1 MRNSQAA
8 AKAAAPARCEM
19 HRAAPGWQCTQCQ
32 HVLCPD
38 CTAVKVIPP
47 IEMIAC
53 SRCGELAEPLLRK
66 KSESMS
72 LADRIPGA
80 FKFPFQGEGLP
91 AWLGISMFLWLGS
104 LAGGLGML
112 MAWGITMASLFGLT
126 RSTARGGDHIELSDF
141 QDPLTSILMPL
152 VRFALV
158 TLPVWGGI
166 LAAMYTGRSW
176 LIWVSLVISVLWS
189 PTAYIGAA
197 GGASVVHMINPLRV
211 LGATARMG
219 KDYGV
224 YLAGVFAVGVTIVI
238 TQVLAVV
245 VNKYV
250 PVPIIG
256 GVMAQMVSS
265 FGPFV
270 GARIAGLVL
279 MLHGPVFGWGEEN
292 DLMEPV
298 LGETRPRGQLPVR
311 ESTLPKHLPS
321 AIELEPEEPPAW
333 QGAAP
338 VNDRFA
344 AIELD
349 PNSEAPPEVA
359 PLDVALLPTF
369 SEQSA
374 LTIRQA
380 IKSGKAEV
388 ALDGFRSTGLS
399 SAEQLTFEELMWLGQ
414 TAASHIDYESAEL
427 AFAKAAERKEA
438 PESLGRARVMLAR
451 LLAERLNRKGD
462 AAKWMQRV
470 LAEQPGT
477 SAAMY
482 AEKWLS
488 EKPA

>member
-1 MRNSQAA
+1 MKNP
-8 AKAAAPARCEM
+8 APARCEQ
-19 HRAAPGWQCTQCQ
+19 HKAAPGWQCTECN

-38 CTAVKVIPP
+38 CTALKSIPP
-47 IEMIAC
+47 ITMIAC
-53 SRCGELAEPLLRK
+53 GRCGELAEPLMRK
-66 KSESMS
+66 KSESAS
-72 LADRIPGA
+72 LAERLPGA
-80 FKFPFQGEGLP
+80 FKFPFAGEGLP

-104 LAGGLGML
+104 LLGTL
-112 MAWGITMASLFGLT
+112 GSLIAWGITMASLFGLT

-141 QDPLTSILMPL
+141 QDPITSIMMPL

-158 TLPVWGGI
+158 TLPAWGG
-166 LAAMYTGRSW
+166 LLLAMYTGKQW
-176 LIWVSLVISVLWS
+176 LVWASLAISVLWS

-197 GGASVVHMINPLRV
+197 AGASVVHMLNPLRV
-211 LGATARMG
+211 LGSTARLG

-224 YLAGVFAVGVTIVI
+224 YLAGIIAVIVTIVI
-238 TQVLAVV
+238 TQLLALVV
-245 VNKYV
+245 RTYV
-250 PVPIIG
+250 VVPIIG

-265 FGPFV
+265 YGPFV
-270 GARIAGLVL
+270 GARLAGLVL

-292 DLMEPV
+292 ELYEPV
-298 LGETRPRGQLPVR
+298 LGDTQPRGELPKR
-311 ESTLPKHLPS
+311 ESTLPRHLPS
-321 AIELEPEEPPAW
+321 AIELEPEAPPSW

-338 VNDRFA
+338 VHDRFA

-374 LTIRQA
+374 QTIRQA
-380 IKSGKAEV
+380 IQSGKADV

-399 SAEQLTFEELMWLGQ
+399 SAEQLSFDELMWLGQ

-427 AFAKAAERKEA
+427 AFRKAAERKEA

-451 LLAERLNRKGD
+451 LLAERLNRKDD
-462 AAKWMQRV
+462 ATGWMRRV

-477 SAAMY
+477 SAATY
-482 AEKWLS
+482 AEKWLG
-488 EKPA
+488 EKGA